1 MTRAKKPDIPAAP
14 ADLGEDGR
22 RFWDETVETY
32 ALSDAQLQILRFAAR
47 QVDRAAT
54 ARQRLATEGLTVQ
67 DHRGVEKESPVVAV
81 ERHATNTFLKLV
93 KAIGLD
99 IEQP

>member
-1 MTRAKKPDIPAAP
+1 MRSKKPDIPPPPDDLQADGAA
-14 ADLGEDGR
+14 
-22 RFWDETVETY
+22 FWTETVSVYELT
-32 ALSDAQLQILRFAAR
+32 DAQLQILKFAAR
-47 QVDRAAT
+47 QCDRAAA
-54 ARQRLATEGLTVQ
+54 ARQRLATEGLTVV
-67 DHRGVEKESPVVAV
+67 DHRGVPKENPTLSV

>member
-1 MTRAKKPDIPAAP
+1 MRSKKPDIPP
-14 ADLGEDGR
+14 PPDDLQADGR
-22 RFWDETVETY
+22 RFWTETVETY
-32 ALSDAQLQILRFAAR
+32 ALTDAQLQILRFAAR
-47 QVDRAAT
+47 QCDRAAA
-54 ARQRLATEGLTVQ
+54 ARERLKSEGLTTV
-67 DHRGVEKESPVVAV
+67 DHRGVPKENPTLSV

>member
-1 MTRAKKPDIPAAP
+1 MRSKKPDIPAAP

-22 RFWDETVETY
+22 RFWNETVEVYLLT
-32 ALSDAQLQILRFAAR
+32 SAQLSVLGFAAR
-47 QVDRAAT
+47 QVDRAAA
-54 ARQRLATEGLTVQ
+54 ARQRLKVEGLTVQ